1 MVTVYT
7 VGITIVAKVK
17 VVWVTVYAVGIP
29 VAIVTVARVV
39 AAAFFNGVYLVK
51 VVARVRVVA
60 GVRVVARVRVVAW
73 VMVVAIVTTSGLDD
87 LPSYVS
93 HVSRPVII

>member
-29 VAIVTVARVV
+29 VAMVTVAGVV
-39 AAAFFNGVYLVK
+39 AAAFFNGVDLVK
-51 VVARVRVVA
+51 VVARV
-60 GVRVVARVRVVAW
+60 G
-73 VMVVAIVTTSGLDD
+73 VVAIVTTSGLDN

-93 HVSRPVII
+93 HVPRPVIT